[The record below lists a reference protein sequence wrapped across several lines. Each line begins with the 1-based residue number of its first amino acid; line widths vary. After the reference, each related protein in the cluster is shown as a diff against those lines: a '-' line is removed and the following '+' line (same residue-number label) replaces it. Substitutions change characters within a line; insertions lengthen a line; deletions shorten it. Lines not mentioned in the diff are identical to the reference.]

1 MGGQVHAITLL
12 MIYAEA
18 IAEGVNDNRSH
29 GAPVRVLRSL
39 IPPAQQRGWQQMRS
53 RPHDE
58 AVAEQFRADPGYA
71 AELLEEVR
79 RNGEPAE
86 LAIILR
92 QLVQAFGRNEGC
104 SLVDPEH
111 KQSIT

>member
-1 MGGQVHAITLL
+1 M
-12 MIYAEA
+12 
-18 IAEGVNDNRSH
+18 
-29 GAPVRVLRSL
+29 
-39 IPPAQQRGWQQMRS
+39 
-53 RPHDE
+53 
-58 AVAEQFRADPGYA
+58 AEQFRADPGYA